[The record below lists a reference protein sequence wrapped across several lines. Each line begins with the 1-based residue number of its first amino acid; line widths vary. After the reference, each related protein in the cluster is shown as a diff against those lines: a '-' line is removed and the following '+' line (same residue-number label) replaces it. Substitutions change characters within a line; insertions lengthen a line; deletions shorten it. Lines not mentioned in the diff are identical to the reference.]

1 MSLGHLNT
9 LSPGMA
15 AQVALHAAA
24 LTVSLRPPVVTC
36 NSRGMSLY
44 SNFLAGVLLSLL
56 LLPAA
61 CAAASALAA
70 EAAAAE
76 AKANKL
82 IVDVWISKKVLLF
95 CFAE

>member
-44 SNFLAGVLLSLL
+44 SNFLAVLLSLL
-56 LLPAA
+56 FSVMTVVEFHSVADE
-61 CAAASALAA
+61 SH
-70 EAAAAE
+70 
-76 AKANKL
+76 
-82 IVDVWISKKVLLF
+82 
-95 CFAE
+95 

>member
-56 LLPAA
+56 F
-61 CAAASALAA
+61 SVMTVVEFHS
-70 EAAAAE
+70 EADE
-76 AKANKL
+76 
-82 IVDVWISKKVLLF
+82 IQ
-95 CFAE
+95 